1 MEFLN
6 NIWTAISTPNELLV
20 NICIAFLILLL
31 EAPLTFYLISNVFNI
46 KFNKKQQFTYIIT
59 TGIIAIIANFFID
72 WPFNIILNYI
82 SAFIILFFIMKLN
95 FIKSFIATLFPSIIY
110 NVLGNLLLNPYLTL
124 LDITYDAANSILIY
138 RIPFSLLMYIFIFI
152 INLIIKYKNLT
163 ITILDNF
170 DKKNKSIITLNFI
183 FGIFNI
189 IIQGILTV
197 NYVDILPIQ
206 FTFFNFICL
215 LIYFVLSFYSLA
227 KIMKLVKTTQKLESA
242 EEYNKTLHILH
253 DSVRGFK
260 HDFDNIV
267 TTIGGYI
274 KTNDM
279 KGLEKYYS
287 QLEEDCEK
295 VNNLYIL
302 NPDIINN
309 PGIYNLLT
317 TKYGEAV
324 RKGIKVN
331 LTFLLDLNNLHMK
344 IYEFARMLGILLDN
358 AIDAASESDEKVLN
372 IVFRNDSKNNRNII
386 LIENTYKDKN
396 VNIDEIFNKGIT
408 GKENHT
414 GLGLWEVKQILKRNN
429 NINLYT
435 NKNDTYFSQQLEIYY

>member
-1 MEFLN
+1 MAFLN

>member
-6 NIWTAISTPNELLV
+6 NIWTAISTPNELLIK
-20 NICIAFLILLL
+20 ICLVFFTIFI
-31 EAPLTFYLISNVFNI
+31 EAPLSFSLINNVFNI
-46 KFNKKQQFTYIIT
+46 TSSKKQKYIYVVST
-59 TGIIAIIANFFID
+59 AFIAIIAVFFLE
-72 WPFNIILNYI
+72 WPFNIALNYI
-82 SAFIILFFIMKLN
+82 SAFIIIYFVLKMNI
-95 FIKSFIATLFPSIIY
+95 IKTIIASLFPSIVF
-110 NVLGNLLLNPYLTL
+110 NLVGNLIFNPYLHIL
-124 LDITYDAANSILIY
+124 NLTYEQATNTLIY
-138 RIPFSLLMYIFIFI
+138 RLPFALIMYLIVFLF
-152 INLIIKYKNLT
+152 NLVLKYKN
-163 ITILDNF
+163 ISINIMDNF
-170 DKKNKSIITLNFI
+170 DHKNKSMITLNFI
-183 FGIFNI
+183 FGFFSILIQTI
-189 IIQGILTV
+189 ITV
-197 NYVDILPIQ
+197 NYIDILPIQ

-215 LIYFVLSFYSLA
+215 LIYYCLSFYSLA
-227 KIMKLVKTTQKLESA
+227 KLTKLVITTQKLESA

-358 AIDAASESDEKVLN
+358 AIDAAYESDEKVLN

-414 GLGLWEVKQILKRNN
+414 GLGLWEVKQILKKNN